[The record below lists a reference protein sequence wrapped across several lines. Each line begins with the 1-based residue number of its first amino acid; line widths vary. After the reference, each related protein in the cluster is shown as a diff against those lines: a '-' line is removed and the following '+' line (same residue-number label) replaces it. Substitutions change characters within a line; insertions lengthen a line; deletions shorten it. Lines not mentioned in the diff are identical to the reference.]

1 LTQAIFEEATFTPS
15 HMVYLHGFRSS
26 PNSFKAQFIAKWLK
40 AHRPDIVWFCPQLP
54 ASPHAAADMLLNTV
68 HSWPKHSTAIM
79 GSSLGG
85 FYATWLGALMQ
96 SRTVLLNPAVHP
108 ARDLVSYIGTQTAW
122 HNPHEL
128 VSFEPHY
135 IDELKTLYV
144 GQAKKDLQDSADLQD
159 ATALDDPSHI
169 LNMVA
174 KGDEV
179 LSWQEMVAR
188 YPSATL
194 HLIEGSDH
202 GLSDFEQHFPVVTN
216 YLGLLSSEQQT

>member
-1 LTQAIFEEATFTPS
+1 MQEEPAFTTS
-15 HMVYLHGFRSS
+15 HLVYLHGFRSS
-26 PNSFKAQFIAKWLK
+26 PQSFKAQFIAKWLK
-40 AHRPDIVWFCPQLP
+40 AHRPDVVWFCPQLP
-54 ASPHAAADMLLNTV
+54 ASPLATADMLLNTV

-96 SRTVLLNPAVHP
+96 CRTVLLNPAVHP
-108 ARDLVSYIGTQTAW
+108 SRDLVSYIGTQTAW
-122 HNPHEL
+122 HSPHEL
-128 VSFEPHY
+128 VRFEPHY

-144 GQAKKDLQDSADLQD
+144 GQAPKDLQNTPDV
-159 ATALDDPSHI
+159 TALEDPSHL

-188 YPSATL
+188 YPTATL

-202 GLSDFEQHFPVVTN
+202 GLSDFEQHFPVVQN